1 MKRVESKFLTSDSK
15 RFKTQ
20 VMRRVCSWSDGRKE
34 FGLHVEL
41 VVMILFVLQAN
52 VREPYDTVGIAAK
65 NNSYMRGIDVQAH
78 ALQGARGVEL
88 ARPPRAAIVGGGG
101 LVYSRDGALCMAE
114 NTGI

>member
-20 VMRRVCSWSDGRKE
+20 VMRRVCSWSDGGKE

-41 VVMILFVLQAN
+41 LVILFVLQAN
-52 VREPYDTVGIAAK
+52 VREPYDTVGIATQ
-65 NNSYMRGIDVQAH
+65 NNSYIRGIDVQAH

-101 LVYSRDGALCMAE
+101 LAYSRHGALCMAE
-114 NTGI
+114 NTGV